1 MLLEWAG
8 PGTRRGSAGRRCRCG
23 VVLGQAP
30 AAETVICPAS
40 ILPGVSDHGFWAVQS
55 LVTEPGPAAAAIDQL
70 PSDLG
75 ALRAASRQLVFHYW
89 ADGDYAANGIAPE
102 RISEIDTRY
111 AAAMFAR
118 LGELLR
124 RASPRR
130 AGLARLEPESRVRV
144 SGRDAGIALRYGWGE
159 VTRLAWL
166 TRPGYQV
173 GFSAGSHRRS
183 RPGNGNGR

>member
-1 MLLEWAG
+1 M
-8 PGTRRGSAGRRCRCG
+8 
-23 VVLGQAP
+23 VLGQAP

-111 AAAMFAR
+111 AAAMSWIQAIYVPLIVHF
-118 LGELLR
+118 
-124 RASPRR
+124 
-130 AGLARLEPESRVRV
+130 
-144 SGRDAGIALRYGWGE
+144 
-159 VTRLAWL
+159 LAWHEVRRTVGRIVSISVSSLESGVLRNSAAMKVQAL
-166 TRPGYQV
+166 TLP
-173 GFSAGSHRRS
+173 A
-183 RPGNGNGR
+183 